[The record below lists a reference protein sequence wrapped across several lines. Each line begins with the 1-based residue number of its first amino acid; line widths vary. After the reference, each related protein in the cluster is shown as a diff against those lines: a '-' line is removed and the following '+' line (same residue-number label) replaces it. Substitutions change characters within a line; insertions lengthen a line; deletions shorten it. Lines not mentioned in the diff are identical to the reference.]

1 MDKRKR
7 SQLEDDSSV
16 VPRQRCP
23 GIRGRQSPFSS
34 MSRFNL
40 DFRESKPKFLSP
52 NSFST
57 MAEITPSTSLVVE
70 HNTNSRTV
78 IQIIKKQRKGR

>member
-1 MDKRKR
+1 
-7 SQLEDDSSV
+7 
-16 VPRQRCP
+16 
-23 GIRGRQSPFSS
+23 

-40 DFRESKPKFLSP
+40 DFRESEPKFLSP

-70 HNTNSRTV
+70 VGYQRL
-78 IQIIKKQRKGR
+78 QRKPDSV